1 MAKESVKDRKKEIIF
16 VLLLFIIGVPVM
28 YSIVTSEYYTYEN
41 RITFPFW
48 YIALGIAILAGGFL
62 TKIYVSIT
70 YDTKKGTAIFFFSV
84 VLIFLLVG
92 SIFAHLNHALDSAEP
107 ERYTVTI
114 EDKVRQSRHHR
125 GSFTRKVTVT
135 VNGKT
140 VDIKIP
146 KEHYFDLDEGDHY
159 VVEYHQGAFHEPYYM
174 GVGGLE

>member
-1 MAKESVKDRKKEIIF
+1 MAKESAKDRKKEILF
-16 VLLLFIIGVPVM
+16 VALLVLVGVPVL
-28 YSIVTSEYYTYEN
+28 YSIVTANYYTFEHK
-41 RITFPFW
+41 IPFPFW

-70 YDTKKGTAIFFFSV
+70 YDTKKRTGIFFFSV

-92 SIFAHLNHALDSAEP
+92 SVFAHLNYALDSAEP

-140 VDIKIP
+140 VNIRIP
-146 KEHYFDLDEGDHY
+146 KEQYFGLDEGDLY
-159 VVEYHQGAFHEPYYM
+159 VIEYHKGAFNEPYYI
-174 GVGGLE
+174 GIGGLE